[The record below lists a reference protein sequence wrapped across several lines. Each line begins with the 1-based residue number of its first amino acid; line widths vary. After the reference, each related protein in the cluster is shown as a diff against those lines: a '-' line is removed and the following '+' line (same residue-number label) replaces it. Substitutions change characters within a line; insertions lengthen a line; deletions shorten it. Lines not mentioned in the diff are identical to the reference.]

1 MQDRHPDVTICLH
14 VDDLCMT
21 IMSNSRDDA
30 ITKLDD
36 ILASA
41 YEHFT
46 TDRGLPFAEDKAFL
60 IGNDH
65 ELTCKLATMLFIKA
79 TP

>member
-1 MQDRHPDVTICLH
+1 MQNCHPDITICLH

-30 ITKLDD
+30 ITKLDG

-41 YEHFT
+41 HKHFT
-46 TDRGLPFAEDKAFL
+46 VDRGLPFAEDKAFL

-65 ELTCKLATMLFIKA
+65 ELTTKLAKTLCI
-79 TP
+79 